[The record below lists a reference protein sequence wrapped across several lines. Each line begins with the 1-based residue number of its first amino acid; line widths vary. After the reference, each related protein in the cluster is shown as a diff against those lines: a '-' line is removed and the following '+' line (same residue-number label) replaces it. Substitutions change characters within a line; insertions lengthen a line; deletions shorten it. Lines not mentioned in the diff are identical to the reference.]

1 MKTIDHYYSYRT
13 YSGCLEGY
21 PEPESVY
28 SSIKKEVKKL
38 WGDRTIHIV
47 EPELKIIPKSHHF
60 GPYSVLPSWTHIAW
74 VNGPAKDRENDGSH
88 LVVVWF
94 TQEPLFNAQES
105 IDKIDWDKYAE
116 DFQY

>member
-21 PEPESVY
+21 PPLDLAY
-28 SSIKKEVKKL
+28 KSIRSQVKKL
-38 WGDRTIHIV
+38 WGDRPVHII
-47 EPELKIIPKSHHF
+47 EPEIKVIPKNGHF
-60 GPYSVLPSWTHIAW
+60 GPHNVLPSWTHIVWA
-74 VNGPAKDRENDGSH
+74 NGPEKDPENHGSQ

-94 TQEPLFNAQES
+94 SNEPIAKAENVLEQV
-105 IDKIDWDKYAE
+105 DWAAHAE